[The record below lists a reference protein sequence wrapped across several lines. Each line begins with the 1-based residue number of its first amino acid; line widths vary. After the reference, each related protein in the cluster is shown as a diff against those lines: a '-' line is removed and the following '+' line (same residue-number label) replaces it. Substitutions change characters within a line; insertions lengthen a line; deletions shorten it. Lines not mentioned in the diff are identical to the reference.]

1 MTYTAIDFETAN
13 SYPGGGAS
21 VALVRFDQDG
31 QKLEEFYTLL
41 RPKHSYFD
49 PGMTAV
55 HNLDEGE
62 CLASTEFDRVWP
74 RMRAFIGNDL
84 LVAHNAVFD
93 MGVLKGSLEAYDIE
107 AKEMNYLCTLTIAR
121 RIWPNLLSY
130 RLSYLVD
137 YFGMEYNAHHALD
150 DALMCGRIF
159 HKQCAGHLNSM
170 FSLRRFLITYKVE
183 PKVIVHHRTGGDF
196 FL

>member
-31 QKLEEFYTLL
+31 LKREEFYTLL
-41 RPKHSYFD
+41 RPKHRYFD

-55 HNLDEGE
+55 HKLNEDE
-62 CLASTEFDRVWP
+62 CLASDEFDAVWP
-74 RMRAFIGNDL
+74 RMREFIGGDL

-93 MGVLKGSLEAYDIE
+93 MGVLKGSFEAYDLE
-107 AKEMNYLCTLTIAR
+107 VKEMNHLCTLTIAR
-121 RIWPNLLSY
+121 RLWPNLLSY
-130 RLSYLVD
+130 KLAYLID

-150 DALMCGRIF
+150 DASMCGKIF
-159 HKQCAGHLNSM
+159 HKQCSGYLDSM
-170 FSLRRFLITYKVE
+170 FSLRRFLIKYKIE